1 MHAEAG
7 PPDGAAPHGVAV
19 VVVNYRTMRLT
30 EAAVRSVV
38 TDPVVEEVVVVD
50 NASGD
55 GSAEFLR
62 SAFGKGE
69 PPVRVVES
77 PDNVGFGR
85 GVNLGVSATQA
96 PFLFLLNSDAEVKPG
111 TLSLL
116 LPTLTVDPAVG
127 VVAPAIYNA
136 DRTTLQSRAYGA
148 LPPANALLRLHRGR
162 RSHPHEA
169 EEVGWVSGA
178 AMLLRRS
185 DFVSVGGFHPGF
197 KMYLEDV
204 DLCRRLRGIGK
215 TVVREPQG
223 AVVHLLGGSSAD
235 RMSTLDEYHRSKVV
249 YLRRAGASAFQVRCA
264 SALRIARLGGERM
277 RTGWRRS
284 GG

>member
-7 PPDGAAPHGVAV
+7 PPDGARTHGVAV

-55 GSAEFLR
+55 ASAEFLR
-62 SAFGKGE
+62 SAFQQ
-69 PPVRVVES
+69 PAVRVIES
-77 PDNVGFGR
+77 PENVGFGR

-116 LPTLTVDPAVG
+116 LRALTDDPAVG

-136 DRTTLQSRAYGA
+136 DRTTLQRRAYGP

-162 RSHPHEA
+162 RSRPHA
-169 EEVGWVSGA
+169 TEEVGWVSGA

-185 DFVSVGGFHPGF
+185 DFAGVGGFHPGF

-204 DLCRRLRGIGK
+204 DLCRRLWEIGK

-223 AVVHLLGGSSAD
+223 AVVHLLGASSAD
-235 RMSTLDEYHRSKVV
+235 GMSRIDEYHRSKVV

-264 SALRIARLGGERM
+264 AALRIARLGGERV